1 MLTNVDMIPA
11 RERQLLLVFK
21 WAMDN
26 SHELTP
32 LQKTRIEDRLQQVV
46 QIWTNKEDRA

>member
-1 MLTNVDMIPA
+1 MLIGVDEMAPYP
-11 RERQLLLVFK
+11 RQLLLVFK

-32 LQKTRIEDRLQQVV
+32 LQKERITDRLQQVV
-46 QIWTNKEDRA
+46 QIWTKKEDRA